1 MGEEIERK
9 FLVRS
14 DKWRAAADRGRHF
27 IQGYFDGGPGAPT
40 MRVRVICD
48 REAWLTIKGKPTG
61 FRRSEFEYPIPVP
74 EAMAMLKE
82 FCGTRVVE
90 KIRYLVPAGGD
101 LVWEID
107 EYCGLNC
114 GLFTAEI
121 ELPSEDTRF
130 VKPRWVGREVS
141 GDPDYTNGALSRRP
155 WTTRPEVIK
164 AAAGR
169 KKK

>member
-9 FLVRS
+9 FLVR
-14 DKWRAAADRGRHF
+14 KETWRAAADRGRHF
-27 IQGYFDGGPGAPT
+27 IQGYFDGGSGAPT
-40 MRVRVICD
+40 MRVRIICD
-48 REAWLTIKGKPTG
+48 REARLTIKGRPTG

-74 EAMAMLKE
+74 EARAMLKE

-90 KIRYLVPAGGD
+90 KIRYLVPAGEN

-121 ELPSEDTRF
+121 ELPAEDTHF
-130 VKPRWVGREVS
+130 VKPRWLGREVT

-164 AAAGR
+164 TAAGR